1 MTNFL
6 FFQTLAATTHF
17 SLWSEKNYYQIIN
30 LFRFSFPVSN
40 TIFTEKTDALTKIQT
55 THNYL
60 DEGQK
65 IQIKVKETKKTPSEN
80 TLRMFY

>member
-1 MTNFL
+1 MINQQVITAMFKWQIFYFSDARSSNYAL
-6 FFQTLAATTHF
+6 FPREQ
-17 SLWSEKNYYQIIN
+17 KNYYQFIN
-30 LFRFSFPVSN
+30 LFRFFPVSN

-65 IQIKVKETKKTPSEN
+65 N
-80 TLRMFY
+80 TN